1 MVCRGHAIRAVLG
14 HAPGYGS
21 RQAGTVT
28 IDNMHQGATIINI
41 TGHTNESMHALPDT
55 TMSLPL
61 VLSAARLL
69 ASERPLVARLQETFD
84 LLRGAVAFHDGRV
97 TYWRCEPIASATGEQ
112 CYALNGWRQPWS
124 DEVLREVLDQHVSS
138 RRVTAGAGGYAL
150 AHYGT
155 PILWSDRLWGVL
167 ELRGEARAF
176 TSDAELALVHALTP
190 LLAAAIAADRGA
202 PGEAMAVRSA
212 LTTRQQRLMTT
223 LRAELEAPLDLGA
236 LLTFLL
242 RWAIDATGAEAGAVS
257 MVDHERG
264 EIVLQAHEGYGSD
277 PLSRDA
283 FGETRRRWSWDVG
296 IAGKVA
302 RTGRAILLRDVSR
315 NPDYQAFSPDV
326 RAELA
331 APIGGE
337 RPLAV
342 LVLDSPRSAAFGES
356 EVAFVH
362 ALCDLAANPL
372 HRALHYQQLLETSAQ
387 LGQVF
392 TSMPTGLVL
401 MDQQG
406 RVLRHNPAW
415 LTIWGL
421 QPDAI
426 GEAFQIPWDLVP
438 LLLPRLRDPLALTEL
453 CAEGQR
459 APGEVQSLLV
469 QLNNPHQEVLLL
481 SVPTRD
487 SFGALTGRLWVV
499 SDVTREREADRLKS
513 EFLSVVSHELRTPL
527 TSIMGYTEL
536 LLAREFNVN
545 DQREFVQTVYNE
557 ANHLSQIVEDL
568 LGVSRLEAG
577 NVRLDQWVVSLR
589 QLITELAAQLNN
601 QIGGKHTM
609 LIDIPPQIPPVYV
622 DRDKVKQIL
631 VNLITNAAKY
641 SPRGGEIRLTVTE
654 DAPLPPDHPPGRFLR
669 IAVADQGIGIAPE
682 DLPRIWER
690 FFRVDNS
697 NTRRIG
703 GTGLGLSI
711 ARALVE
717 LHGGRIWAESKLNK
731 GSTFYFTLPIATD
744 LIRR

>member
-1 MVCRGHAIRAVLG
+1 
-14 HAPGYGS
+14 
-21 RQAGTVT
+21 
-28 IDNMHQGATIINI
+28 
-41 TGHTNESMHALPDT
+41 MHALPDT
-55 TMSLPL
+55 TATLPL
-61 VLSAARLL
+61 VLHAARLL
-69 ASERPLVARLQETFD
+69 GSERPLAARLQETFD
-84 LLRGAVAFHDGRV
+84 LLRGVVAFKDGRV
-97 TYWRCEPIASATGEQ
+97 TYWRREPIALTTGEQ
-112 CYALNGWRQPWS
+112 FYAVNGWHQPWR
-124 DEVLREVLDQHVSS
+124 DDVLRQVFDQHTAV
-138 RRVTAGAGGYAL
+138 RVVDMSASGRTIACFGM
-150 AHYGT
+150 
-155 PILWSDRLWGVL
+155 PILWDERLWGIL
-167 ELRGEARAF
+167 ELRGEPQAF
-176 TSDAELALVHALTP
+176 ADAAELALVHALIP
-190 LLAAAIAADRGA
+190 LLAAAIAAERGMPSTA
-202 PGEAMAVRSA
+202 LATRGA
-212 LTTRQQRLMTT
+212 LTTRQQRLLDT
-223 LRAELEAPLDLGA
+223 LRLELEAPLDLGA
-236 LLTFLL
+236 LLGFLL
-242 RWAIDATGAEAGAVS
+242 HWVLDATGAEAGAIG
-257 MVDHERG
+257 MIDHERG
-264 EIVLQAHEGYGSD
+264 ELVLQTYAGYGGE

-283 FGETRRRWSWDVG
+283 FGESRRRWSWDVG

-302 RTGRAILLRDVSR
+302 RSGRAILLRDVSR
-315 NPDYQAFSPDV
+315 DPDYQAFSPDV

-331 APIGGE
+331 APIGGD

-342 LVLDSPRSAAFGES
+342 LILDSPRSTAFGES
-356 EVAFVH
+356 EVAFIN
-362 ALCDLAANPL
+362 ALCDLAGNPL
-372 HRALHYQQLLETSAQ
+372 RRAIHYQQLLETSAQ

-392 TSMPTGLVL
+392 ASMPTGLVL

-421 QPDAI
+421 PADVI
-426 GEAFQIPWDLVP
+426 GEAFHIPLDLVP
-438 LLLPRLRDPLALTEL
+438 LLLPRLRNPMALTEL
-453 CAEGQR
+453 CAEGQQ

-469 QLNNPHQEVLLL
+469 QLNNPHQELMLL

-487 SFGALTGRLWVV
+487 SFGALTGRLWVI

-536 LLAREFNVN
+536 LLARDFNLN
-545 DQREFVQTVYNE
+545 EQKEFVQTVYNE

-577 NVRLDQWVVSLR
+577 NVRLNQWVVSLR

-609 LIDIPPQIPPVYV
+609 LIDMPPQIPPVYV

-641 SPRGGEIRLTVTE
+641 SPRGGEIRLSVTE
-654 DAPLPPDHPPGRFLR
+654 DAELPPDHPPGRFLR
-669 IAVADQGIGIAPE
+669 IAVSDQGIGIAPE

-711 ARALVE
+711 AKALVE
-717 LHGGRIWAESKLNK
+717 LHGGRIWAESRLNK
-731 GSTFYFTLPIATD
+731 GSTFYFTLPVATD
-744 LIRR
+744 LVRR